1 MGCRVASNRF
11 DPGVSFRIVLT
22 RILSWA
28 RRNLFRCLQPTTCH
42 FDPPPISARRGPET
56 RILQSVGHFQS
67 GRGRPLRKPRCG
79 RPSLPRTTSHLYSIR
94 PWSSRFAEG
103 RSVAVRSVRTKIRS
117 KDFRHSQ
124 RKDSKSICAIAFR
137 RQASPPRKRNARH
150 RSVTVPPAFRTRD
163 IRLLFARWPL
173 RVREFHLSRSRTC
186 AQTG

>member
-1 MGCRVASNRF
+1 MGCPVASSRF
-11 DPGVSFRIVLT
+11 DPRVSFRIVLT
-22 RILSWA
+22 RMSWERPKSFPSVA
-28 RRNLFRCLQPTTCH
+28 IHNVPFRSTANFCAP
-42 FDPPPISARRGPET
+42 GPET